1 MITLGIDPSKAK
13 SGMRDATNTVKSG
26 TKEITSSVKLM
37 ASSIEAGLGAVTKIF
52 TGFGG
57 ALMGAFS
64 IGSAFS
70 TWKEQASEF
79 GAVSRNLK
87 MNIADV
93 QGWVGA
99 MGKFGGTSSDFEN
112 NLRGLN
118 AQLAKMATLG
128 TSRTGKLLESLGIDA
143 GGIGRQRDALAVL
156 EDIAGVVEQMSP
168 DESRGVLQAL
178 GFDSSMIMLLQQ
190 GREGMKDLIRQ
201 KKEDAVYT
209 QEDADAIKQ
218 YNVAMG
224 GLKKGFMGIAST
236 LFRMIMP
243 ALTVVTQYVSAFVK
257 AIRKHQVF
265 LKAFF
270 TMIALLVTGLLIP
283 AFIQFGKTLMRNP
296 FTWVIL
302 ALAGIALVIEDL
314 IVWMDGGK
322 SALDDFWEAL
332 FGNRENAK
340 ATFETIKNGAKSAWE
355 AITNFFS
362 YISSGQAWRDLKDRA
377 NESYNLIRD
386 KIMILVRDWNAFCDR
401 MRSRWDAVTSYLPNK
416 WAEANAY
423 IEAKQAEAS
432 EWIANNWQWLTDT
445 INSFLQYVSE
455 IVEQVYA
462 WIQSLISSCI
472 DAVMAKWEE
481 FKSRAV
487 NAVNAVRGAIDNL
500 ANAIRQKISGAIDWA
515 IAKLSALKNAIT
527 GGSFDI
533 NVSSAGATY
542 GGGGSS
548 YYEGNS
554 SETSIGSVNV
564 YTQATDANGIAGD
577 MSSAIYGSFN
587 PMQSNGGFR

>member
-26 TKEITSSVKLM
+26 TKEIASSVKLM

-243 ALTVVTQYVSAFVK
+243 ALTVVTQYVSSFVK
-257 AIRKHQVF
+257 AIRKHQTF

-322 SALDDFWEAL
+322 SALDDFWTSL
-332 FGNRENAK
+332 FGDRENAK
-340 ATFETIKNGAKSAWE
+340 ATFETIKNGAIQLWESLKNGAETVKKAFMDFIKPIGE
-355 AITNFFS
+355 AIMPVITF
-362 YISSGQAWRDLKDRA
+362 IGEALA
-377 NESYNLIRD
+377 IIGEIVLGLGI
-386 KIMILVRDWNAFCDR
+386 IAL
-401 MRSRWDAVTSYLPNK
+401 AVAKWWLET
-416 WAEANAY
+416 WAEMAQG
-423 IEAKQAEAS
+423 ISDMIDEAID
-432 EWIANNWQWLTDT
+432 WI
-445 INSFLQYVSE
+445 
-455 IVEQVYA
+455 
-462 WIQSLISSCI
+462 ISKWDGLPAPVKAVI
-472 DAVMAKWEE
+472 DAIAG
-481 FKSRAV
+481 FIT
-487 NAVNAVRGAIDNL
+487 GL
-500 ANAIRQKISGAIDWA
+500 AGTIRNAIGGAIDWA
-515 IAKLSALKNAIT
+515 LAKFRALRDMASNFLHLNI
-527 GGSFDI
+527 
-533 NVSSAGATY
+533 SAGDASF
-542 GGGGSS
+542 GGGGGS